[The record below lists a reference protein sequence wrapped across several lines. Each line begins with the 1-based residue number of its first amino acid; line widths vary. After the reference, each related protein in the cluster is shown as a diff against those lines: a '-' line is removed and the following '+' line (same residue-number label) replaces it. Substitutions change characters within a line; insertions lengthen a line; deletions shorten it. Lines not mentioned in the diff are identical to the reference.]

1 MKTLSEFIE
10 LMEYMLENSS
20 SSKMKLP
27 NDEIIS
33 TDVGYVAD
41 WWRQLKE
48 KYLDE
53 VVKCEQ

>member
-10 LMEYMLENSS
+10 LMEYMRENSS
-20 SSKMKLP
+20 SRKMKLL
-27 NDEIIS
+27 NNEINS
-33 TDVGYVAD
+33 NDVGYVAD

-53 VVKCEQ
+53 VIK